1 MDQAY
6 SLDLHNCYFVDGDL
20 MYHCGGCSCPTTPNS
35 FATVIPAY
43 HYDDSR
49 RPRLT
54 LTHLNK
60 LKKMRKLKKLDLDKR
75 YKFFKDIYGIP
86 PAPPPV

>member
-1 MDQAY
+1 MKNYVDMMKEFKQLSEAPNPENVGSQYEAIDDQ
-6 SLDLHNCYFVDGDL
+6 S
-20 MYHCGGCSCPTTPNS
+20 
-35 FATVIPAY
+35 AY

-75 YKFFKDIYGIP
+75 HKFFKDIYGIP

>member
-1 MDQAY
+1 MKHY
-6 SLDLHNCYFVDGDL
+6 LDLMKEFRQL
-20 MYHCGGCSCPTTPNS
+20 SEAPNPENVGS
-35 FATVIPAY
+35 QYEAIDDQSAY

-54 LTHLNK
+54 LNHLNK

>member
-1 MDQAY
+1 MTYLEIRQLSEA
-6 SLDLHNCYFVDGDL
+6 
-20 MYHCGGCSCPTTPNS
+20 PNS
-35 FATVIPAY
+35 ENVGSQYEAIDDQSAY
-43 HYDDSR
+43 HFDDSR

>member
-1 MDQAY
+1 MKHYVDMMKEIRQLSEAPKSENIGSQYEAIDDQ
-6 SLDLHNCYFVDGDL
+6 S
-20 MYHCGGCSCPTTPNS
+20 
-35 FATVIPAY
+35 AY
-43 HYDDSR
+43 HFDDSR

-75 YKFFKDIYGIP
+75 YNFFKDIYGIP

>member
-1 MDQAY
+1 MKHYVDMMKEIRQLSEAPNPENVGSQYEAIDDQ
-6 SLDLHNCYFVDGDL
+6 S
-20 MYHCGGCSCPTTPNS
+20 
-35 FATVIPAY
+35 AY

>member
-1 MDQAY
+1 MKHY
-6 SLDLHNCYFVDGDL
+6 LDLMKEFRQL
-20 MYHCGGCSCPTTPNS
+20 SEAPNPENVGS
-35 FATVIPAY
+35 QYEAIDDQSAY

>member
-1 MDQAY
+1 MKHY
-6 SLDLHNCYFVDGDL
+6 LDLMKEFRQL
-20 MYHCGGCSCPTTPNS
+20 SEAPNPKNVGS
-35 FATVIPAY
+35 QYEAIDDQSAY
-43 HYDDSR
+43 HFDDSR

>member
-1 MDQAY
+1 MMKEFKQLSEAPNPENVGSQYEAIDDQ
-6 SLDLHNCYFVDGDL
+6 S
-20 MYHCGGCSCPTTPNS
+20 
-35 FATVIPAY
+35 AY

>member
-1 MDQAY
+1 MKHY
-6 SLDLHNCYFVDGDL
+6 LDLMKEFRQL
-20 MYHCGGCSCPTTPNS
+20 SEAPNPKNVGS
-35 FATVIPAY
+35 QYEAIDDQSAY

>member
-1 MDQAY
+1 MYYKKNKTYYWNLKPKDKDQSKY
-6 SLDLHNCYFVDGDL
+6 EYN
-20 MYHCGGCSCPTTPNS
+20 
-35 FATVIPAY
+35 
-43 HYDDSR
+43 DSR

-75 YKFFKDIYGIP
+75 YKFFKEIYGIP
-86 PAPPPV
+86 PAPPPTM

>member
-1 MDQAY
+1 MKDYVEMMKEFRQLSEAPKSDNVGTQY
-6 SLDLHNCYFVDGDL
+6 EEFDYQSKYE
-20 MYHCGGCSCPTTPNS
+20 
-35 FATVIPAY
+35 
-43 HYDDSR
+43 YDDSR

-75 YKFFKDIYGIP
+75 YKFFKEIYGIP
-86 PAPPPV
+86 PAPPPTM

>member
-1 MDQAY
+1 MKNYVDMMKEFRQLSEAPKSDNVGTQYEEIDDQSKY
-6 SLDLHNCYFVDGDL
+6 EYN
-20 MYHCGGCSCPTTPNS
+20 
-35 FATVIPAY
+35 
-43 HYDDSR
+43 DSR

-75 YKFFKDIYGIP
+75 YKFFKEIVSFIKIYLL
-86 PAPPPV
+86 

>member
-1 MDQAY
+1 MKHY
-6 SLDLHNCYFVDGDL
+6 LDLMKEFRQL
-20 MYHCGGCSCPTTPNS
+20 SEAPNPENVGS
-35 FATVIPAY
+35 QYEAINDQSAY
-43 HYDDSR
+43 EYDDSR

>member
-1 MDQAY
+1 MKHY
-6 SLDLHNCYFVDGDL
+6 LDLMKEFRQL
-20 MYHCGGCSCPTTPNS
+20 SEAPNPENVGS
-35 FATVIPAY
+35 QYEAIDDQSAY
-43 HYDDSR
+43 HFDDSR